1 MIVTINKFMLI
12 VLAGMVGVIAG
23 CGGGNTVDTPVT
35 TRVAGTASK
44 GIIFPGVVKIF
55 AVDAA
60 GNTAT
65 IPLHSGATD
74 SKGQFDIDIGAYSGS
89 VIIEVT
95 GTYTDE
101 ATAPAQVVI
110 DSTRPMRAAIDA
122 ASTSIPKRIAVT
134 PLTDLAYSLA
144 LAGGPLTRQNIVA
157 ANAHVAE
164 IFKISDITAIEPVQ
178 PNAAV
183 LGTASIEQQG
193 YTLAL
198 ATISQMANNSN
209 PGVPAAFSQ
218 IATLLISFLQDMSA
232 SAAAGLDPMR
242 TAAFASALGT
252 ITSPTGTLPGFGNAS
267 ATLSNVGS
275 GTLRLTLTS
284 GTPQGSL
291 IGGVSGTII
300 FPAGTY
306 IRNNPAN
313 GSVLSSLFN
322 ATGAGASSSSLAT
335 AFFSSSSL
343 NFGVLIPSGFAGG
356 DFATILVD
364 VISGTPTSKSFTLG
378 IGNLKVIDVN
388 GTTLNVPI
396 SLK

>member
-1 MIVTINKFMLI
+1 MIVAFKKIMLI
-12 VLAGMVGVIAG
+12 ALAGMMGVIAG
-23 CGGGNTVDTPVT
+23 CGGGGNTIDTPVS

-44 GIIFPGVVKIF
+44 GIIFPGVVKVF
-55 AVDAA
+55 AVDAV

-65 IPLHSGATD
+65 TPLQSGATD
-74 SKGQFDIDIGAYSGS
+74 SKGQFDIDIGAYSGA

-101 ATAPAQVVI
+101 ANAPAQVVI

-122 ASTSIPKRIAVT
+122 VSALIPKRIAVT

-144 LAGGPLTRQNIVA
+144 LAGGPLTRLNIGA

-183 LGTASIEQQG
+183 LGSASIEQQV

-218 IATLLISFLQDMSA
+218 IATLLISFLQDMSL

-252 ITSPTGTLPGFGNAS
+252 ITSPTGTLPGFGNAV

-275 GTLRLTLTS
+275 GTFRLTLTS
-284 GTPQGSL
+284 GTVPQGSL
-291 IGGVSGTII
+291 IGGVSGSII

-306 IRNNPAN
+306 IRNNPPD

-322 ATGAGASSSSLAT
+322 ATGTGVSSLAT
-335 AFFSSSSL
+335 AFYSSNSL
-343 NFGVLIPSGFAGG
+343 NFGVLMPSGFAGG
-356 DFATILVD
+356 DFATILID
-364 VISGTPTSKSFTLG
+364 VISGTPTSTSFTL
-378 IGNLKVIDVN
+378 GNLKVIDVN
-388 GTTLNVPI
+388 GTTMNVPI
-396 SLK
+396 LLK